1 MIEKS
6 IMRTFNMKIP
16 VELSNDLEREYRIIT
31 TNTRNAAWLMSDD
44 VHFHNKKIQNYLNLV
59 AEGLQNY
66 DRLKDKVSNEYAI
79 PEASKRWGNVA
90 LEWNLQFNTAILT
103 ITEAGPAAETIE
115 NAFSIDDETASKL
128 KDLAVRTDV
137 YHHIESYLAKSF
149 ENTDNSTIREF
160 TNIKNEAEE
169 EYDRLKTKI
178 SDEIVIPILNQKSIS
193 SLVDWSI
200 NFETKSGTIS
210 IRK

>member
-44 VHFHNKKIQNYLNLV
+44 VHFHNKKIHNSLNLV

-90 LEWNLQFNTAILT
+90 LEWNLQFNTAVLT
-103 ITEAGPAAETIE
+103 ITEAGPVAETRE

-137 YHHIESYLAKSF
+137 YHQIESYLAKSF

-160 TNIKNEAEE
+160 TNIKNEADE

-178 SDEIVIPILNQKSIS
+178 SDEIVVPILNQKSIS

-200 NFETKSGTIS
+200 NFKTKSGTIA

>member
-66 DRLKDKVSNEYAI
+66 DRLKGKVSNEYAI

-90 LEWNLQFNTAILT
+90 LEWNLQFNTAVLT

-137 YHHIESYLAKSF
+137 YHQIESYLAKSF

-160 TNIKNEAEE
+160 TNIKNEADE

-178 SDEIVIPILNQKSIS
+178 SDEIVVPILNQKSIS

-200 NFETKSGTIS
+200 NFETKSGTIA